1 MLRRPR
7 TASAPVS
14 PAGQVNPDSQPTR
27 VFGPLSID
35 IGSRPVFLE
44 DELVALTRT
53 EFDILAAL
61 SSRPGMVWTRRQL
74 IEAVWGEP
82 WVGNDHLVDVH
93 VGHARR
99 KLGDDPADPRFVHT
113 VRGVGYRMGTG
124 Q

>member
-1 MLRRPR
+1 M
-7 TASAPVS
+7 SAPAAPPLGEPHTES
-14 PAGQVNPDSQPTR
+14 PPR

-35 IGSRPVFLE
+35 VSSRQVLLDDTPIS
-44 DELVALTRT
+44 LTRT

-61 SSRPGMVWTRRQL
+61 SSRPGVVWSRRQL
-74 IEAVWGEP
+74 IDAVWGGEP

-93 VGHARR
+93 VGHVRR
-99 KLGDDPADPRFVHT
+99 KLGDNPAEPKFVLT